1 MLGWR
6 NPARGE
12 QRSSPGVPLL
22 LGSGGLRGEG
32 PGMTV
37 PSARSTRAELG
48 NLEEKV
54 SLRKKVGNRFVFRS
68 LFFSVFQHKPF
79 GFSYSTP
86 EKKNNLYSNILL
98 R

>member
-32 PGMTV
+32 SGMTV
-37 PSARSTRAELG
+37 PSARSTRDELG

-54 SLRKKVGNRFVFRS
+54 SLRKKVRNRFVFGF

-79 GFSYSTP
+79 GFHTQLQ
-86 EKKNNLYSNILL
+86 KKSNLYSNILL